1 MFRTV
6 LALTVSVAFLL
17 SGQLAAAQGNSGN
30 GGPPDHAGNSNGKG
44 KALGKGKNIG
54 VGNSSDGISGRIV
67 TAKDIFYTG
76 DPLSI
81 SLKFTHGA
89 DLITSG
95 EAEAWVVIFS
105 PTPEA
110 SATDDGEDDTDT
122 ASDDSDN
129 SSDSDDSSSD
139 DTDSGSTDD
148 TDSSDGTDDTDSSD
162 TTGDVPGSDDVLTD
176 AIVLA
181 VSDTAGEEESKLFD
195 IAAVD
200 VSALPAGTYQIGLV
214 LTNPG
219 GDPLNINDWYRG
231 LLGLEHL
238 IGLTVADEALAAD
251 ANGDGEVDN
260 DSDGDGFSD
269 DADDSDENSDDD
281 DDSGSGSDSST

>member
-1 MFRTV
+1 MRTLKTS
-6 LALTVSVAFLL
+6 LALAVSLFFLVA
-17 SGQLAAAQGNSGN
+17 GQLAAAQGNSGN
-30 GGPPDHAGNSNGKG
+30 AGPPDHAGNSNGNG

-54 VGNSSDGISGRIV
+54 VGNSSDGINGRII

-81 SLKFTHGA
+81 SLKFTQGA
-89 DLITSG
+89 DLISSG

-110 SATDDGEDDTDT
+110 SASDDGADDTDT
-122 ASDDSDN
+122 ASDDSDTN
-129 SSDSDDSSSD
+129 NDSGTDS
-139 DTDSGSTDD
+139 TDSGSDQGDSTDN
-148 TDSSDGTDDTDSSD
+148 SD
-162 TTGDVPGSDDVLTD
+162 TTDDSDDVPGSDDVLTD

-181 VSDTAGEEESKLFD
+181 VSDVAGEEESTLFD
-195 IAAVD
+195 IDAVD

-251 ANGDGEVDN
+251 SNGDGEVDN
-260 DSDGDGFSD
+260 DADGDGFSD
-269 DADDSDENSDDD
+269 DTDADSGDESDDGS
-281 DDSGSGSDSST
+281 DSGSGSDTST